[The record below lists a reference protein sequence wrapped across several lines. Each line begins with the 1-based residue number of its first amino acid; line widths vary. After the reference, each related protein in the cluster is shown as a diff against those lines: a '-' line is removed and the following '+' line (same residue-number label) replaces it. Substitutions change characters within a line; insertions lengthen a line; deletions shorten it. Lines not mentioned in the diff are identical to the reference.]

1 MLYQQAQYMFT
12 TEELKKVYV
21 VIPARLKSTRLPG
34 KPLILLNDVPM
45 VIRVYRQCLK
55 VVPEDKVCIAT
66 DSLEILDVCRLWGAN
81 AAMTSQTCL
90 TGTDRV
96 AEIAKNRSESVFINV
111 QGDEPV
117 FSEHDLAALI
127 QAALKRPNDVING
140 YCEITSQEEYLSPSI
155 PKVVMSA
162 KNKKLFYMS
171 RAAIPSG
178 KAAKFNPSYRQ
189 VCAYA
194 FPRAALMGF
203 VMYGRKTPLEELE
216 DIEILRFL
224 ELGYEV
230 KMIQMSNQS
239 ISVDN
244 PGDIKKAELAIAK
257 LGL

>member
-12 TEELKKVYV
+12 TEDLEKVYI

-66 DSLEILDVCRLWGAN
+66 DSMEILDICKLWGAN
-81 AAMTSQTCL
+81 VVMTSQACL

-96 AEIAKNRSESVFINV
+96 AEIAANRGESVFINV

-117 FSEHDLAALI
+117 FSEHDLTALI
-127 QAALKRPNDVING
+127 QAALKMPNDVING
-140 YCEITSQEEYLSPSI
+140 YCEIVCQEEYFSPSI

-178 KAAKFNPSYRQ
+178 KSEKFNPSYRQ

-203 VMYGRKTPLEELE
+203 VEHGRKTPLEEFE
-216 DIEILRFL
+216 DMEILRFL

-230 KMIQMSNQS
+230 KMIEMSNQS

-244 PGDIKKAELAIAK
+244 PEDIKRAELAITR